1 MAQLAI
7 VDASLADGSLVDVV
21 VEDGEITE
29 VAPGVGGSTEDQV
42 DAAGG
47 LLLPAYVDTHIH
59 LDKAHI
65 RDQLAEHDGTLR
77 GAIDAIHTAK
87 RSYTVEDVRRRAT
100 AVIEA
105 SVLTGTTRLRS
116 HVDVDTVGGLVPLDG
131 VLAAARDCADIAE
144 VQVVAF
150 PQEGLLRDPGATDLM
165 AEAME
170 RGATVVGG
178 MPHWEADADAQR
190 EHVRLCFELA
200 ARYDADV
207 DMHVDETDDGSV
219 RTLAMVVAETE
230 STGWQHRVTVG
241 HVCALAAADHD
252 YAERVIADCAR
263 LGISVVANPVT
274 NLVLQGRG
282 DRGLVRRGTTRVRE
296 LMAAGV
302 PVAFGQDCVQDGFYP
317 FGRGDL
323 LEVAL
328 ISAHAAHLSTA
339 AELHQALAAV
349 TSVPAAAWHLGGHYG
364 LAAGARADLQ
374 LYAASS
380 WPEVLRLQDPPRQVW
395 FRGRPVARTTVTR
408 ELVSLI

>member
-1 MAQLAI
+1 MAGLAI
-7 VDASLADGSLVDVV
+7 RDVSLLDGSRADVV
-21 VEDGEITE
+21 VEDHHVVT
-29 VAPGVGGSTEDQV
+29 VAPDAGRSADIQL

-47 LLLPAYVDTHIH
+47 LLLPAYIDTHVH
-59 LDKAHI
+59 LDKVLT

-77 GAIDAIHTAK
+77 GAIDAIHAAK
-87 RSYTVEDVRRRAT
+87 RAYTVEDVRRRAC

-116 HVDVDTVGGLVPLDG
+116 HVDVDTVGGLVPLEG

-150 PQEGLLRDPGATDLM
+150 PQEGVLRDPGTADLM
-165 AEAME
+165 VEAME

-178 MPHWEADADAQR
+178 MPHWEAGEDDQR
-190 EHVRLCFELA
+190 EHVRFCFGLA
-200 ARYDADV
+200 ERYDADL
-207 DMHVDETDDGSV
+207 DLHVDETDDGSV

-230 STGWQHRVTVG
+230 RRGWQHRVTVG
-241 HVCALAAADHD
+241 HVCALAAADDD
-252 YAERVIADCAR
+252 YADRVVADCAR
-263 LGISVVANPVT
+263 LGIAVVSNPVT
-274 NLVLQGRG
+274 NLVIQGRG

-302 PVAFGQDCVQDGFYP
+302 PVAFGQDCVNDGFYP

-328 ISAHAAHLSTA
+328 VSAHAAHLTTT
-339 AELHQALAAV
+339 EGMLQALAAV
-349 TSVPAAAWHLGGHYG
+349 TTVPAATWHLGRRYG
-364 LAAGARADLQ
+364 VVPGADADLQ
-374 LYAASS
+374 LYAARD

-395 FRGRPVARTTVTR
+395 FRGRTVARTTVTR
-408 ELVSLI
+408 ELVR